1 LAVKRSRKTAGKT
14 RKTKKAKK
22 LATRS
27 KRVVK
32 SSNLKSGTN
41 IGKLTLRQYVNA
53 KRKAKQ
59 NEIREYEKQF
69 LSRYKQPKSIPVKSK
84 SYLHVPGEPKI
95 DINKERK
102 DYEREYVSKFKKLQ
116 KTKLKI
122 AALEQKLRLSQIEL
136 EEPKRDINK
145 ERKDY
150 EKEYLT
156 RYKKQQK
163 SKPKKSVSKHKKVIE
178 IESDE
183 KNQDVEIK
191 ILKKEP
197 EPLSTKFESAKQE
210 YNVTIKNLMDAKKVL
225 NGIKEDIQKSNSE
238 YADIISKIKSTRVEL
253 LNANSELRKKT
264 EEIGKTTEEQR
275 KKDSLIQEINNSK
288 RELSEIKDEIK
299 KYNGVL
305 VSDRTKVDKFLVVKK
320 MKEEKEQI
328 ENEIIQKRK
337 ELDSGFRELKFIK
350 DEMAKSSKSEGT
362 EKIVDAASA
371 VVASMNQKLQTT
383 LTELDAVKKALENE
397 RRLQK
402 KSTQLDQDI

>member
-1 LAVKRSRKTAGKT
+1 MDWFGSSRK
-14 RKTKKAKK
+14 
-22 LATRS
+22 
-27 KRVVK
+27 
-32 SSNLKSGTN
+32 
-41 IGKLTLRQYVNA
+41 
-53 KRKAKQ
+53 
-59 NEIREYEKQF
+59 
-69 LSRYKQPKSIPVKSK
+69 
-84 SYLHVPGEPKI
+84 
-95 DINKERK
+95 KES
-102 DYEREYVSKFKKLQ
+102 E
-116 KTKLKI
+116 
-122 AALEQKLRLSQIEL
+122 
-136 EEPKRDINK
+136 
-145 ERKDY
+145 DY
-150 EKEYLT
+150 EKEFLS

-163 SKPKKSVSKHKKVIE
+163 SKPKKRASKQKKVIE
-178 IESDE
+178 IESEE

-210 YNVTIKNLMDAKKVL
+210 YNVTLKNLMDTKKVL
-225 NGIKEDIQKSNSE
+225 NGLKEDIQKSNSE

-253 LNANSELRKKT
+253 LKANSELQEKT

-288 RELSEIKDEIK
+288 MELSEMKEEIK
-299 KYNGVL
+299 KHNIELESV
-305 VSDRTKVDKFLVVKK
+305 RTKVDNSPDVKK
-320 MKEEKEQI
+320 MKGEREKI

-350 DEMAKSSKSEGT
+350 DEMAKSSKNEGT

>member
-1 LAVKRSRKTAGKT
+1 MDWFGSSRK
-14 RKTKKAKK
+14 
-22 LATRS
+22 
-27 KRVVK
+27 
-32 SSNLKSGTN
+32 
-41 IGKLTLRQYVNA
+41 
-53 KRKAKQ
+53 
-59 NEIREYEKQF
+59 
-69 LSRYKQPKSIPVKSK
+69 
-84 SYLHVPGEPKI
+84 
-95 DINKERK
+95 KES
-102 DYEREYVSKFKKLQ
+102 E
-116 KTKLKI
+116 
-122 AALEQKLRLSQIEL
+122 
-136 EEPKRDINK
+136 
-145 ERKDY
+145 DY
-150 EKEYLT
+150 EKEFLS

-163 SKPKKSVSKHKKVIE
+163 SKPKKRASKQKKVIE
-178 IESDE
+178 IESEE

-197 EPLSTKFESAKQE
+197 EPLSTKFETAKQE
-210 YNVTIKNLMDAKKVL
+210 YNVTIKNLMDTKKVL

-253 LNANSELRKKT
+253 LKANSELQEKT

-288 RELSEIKDEIK
+288 MELSEMKEEIK
-299 KYNGVL
+299 KHNIELESV
-305 VSDRTKVDKFLVVKK
+305 RTKVDNSPDVKK
-320 MKEEKEQI
+320 MKVERENI

-350 DEMAKSSKSEGT
+350 DEMAKSSKNEGT

>member
-1 LAVKRSRKTAGKT
+1 MDWFGSSRK
-14 RKTKKAKK
+14 
-22 LATRS
+22 
-27 KRVVK
+27 
-32 SSNLKSGTN
+32 
-41 IGKLTLRQYVNA
+41 
-53 KRKAKQ
+53 
-59 NEIREYEKQF
+59 
-69 LSRYKQPKSIPVKSK
+69 
-84 SYLHVPGEPKI
+84 
-95 DINKERK
+95 KES
-102 DYEREYVSKFKKLQ
+102 E
-116 KTKLKI
+116 
-122 AALEQKLRLSQIEL
+122 
-136 EEPKRDINK
+136 
-145 ERKDY
+145 DY
-150 EKEYLT
+150 EKEFLS

-163 SKPKKSVSKHKKVIE
+163 SKPKKRASKQKKVIE
-178 IESDE
+178 IESEE

-197 EPLSTKFESAKQE
+197 EPFSTKFESAKQE
-210 YNVTIKNLMDAKKVL
+210 YNVTIKNLMDTKKVL

-253 LNANSELRKKT
+253 LKANSELQEKT

-288 RELSEIKDEIK
+288 MELSEMKEEIK
-299 KYNGVL
+299 KHNIELESV
-305 VSDRTKVDKFLVVKK
+305 RTKVDNSPDVNK
-320 MKEEKEQI
+320 MKGEREKI

-350 DEMAKSSKSEGT
+350 DEMAKSSKNEGT

-402 KSTQLDQDI
+402 KSTQLDQDV